1 MTRPTTAPTR
11 PSDPVRETRR
21 TRPASST
28 TPVEEIECVPWSVLG
43 PQFIRQWGVP
53 RGKLMPEH
61 LEILGQSG
69 SGKSYF
75 EMHVLLDRARLRG
88 SHIVVVATKPADQ
101 TLLDTGWPIIHSWP
115 PSDPRETCHIYWVKA
130 PGVGKAA
137 LDEQARQI
145 YDLLAKLWHPD
156 ANIIVV
162 IDEIAYLVVDLNT
175 RDYPLK
181 TVLTKYYREGR
192 ALGITMVASTQ
203 RPQGVPRQMHSE
215 ASWTVCFAPK
225 DEEDA
230 ERMAQILGGKRTYMP
245 LLQLLNRE
253 KYEFLIVHNLTG
265 KKYISWIDT
274 PLPAPVKRR

>member
-1 MTRPTTAPTR
+1 
-11 PSDPVRETRR
+11 
-21 TRPASST
+21 
-28 TPVEEIECVPWSVLG
+28 VPWSVLG

-88 SHIVVVATKPADQ
+88 ATSWWWPPNQ
-101 TLLDTGWPIIHSWP
+101 PTRRCSDTGWPIIDSWP
-115 PSDPRETCHIYWVKA
+115 PSDPRESCHIYWVRA

-137 LDEQARQI
+137 QDEQARKI
-145 YDLLAKLWHPD
+145 YELLAKLWHPD

-162 IDEIAYLVVDLNT
+162 IDEIAYLTVDLNST

-203 RPQGVPRQMHSE
+203 RPQGVPRQMHSSRAGPC
-215 ASWTVCFAPK
+215 ASPRRTKKTPK
-225 DEEDA
+225 EWRRFSA
-230 ERMAQILGGKRTYMP
+230 ESALTCPFCNCLIARIRVPNRAQFDGEKVH
-245 LLQLLNRE
+245 QLDRP
-253 KYEFLIVHNLTG
+253 
-265 KKYISWIDT
+265 